1 MEPKDSW
8 NEWSK
13 FVLKELERLN
23 DCYDRI
29 SKDVSDMKMELAMNR
44 GRSSVWGAVAGLVG
58 GVLMSFIARRL
69 GL

>member
-1 MEPKDSW
+1 MDPKDSW

-13 FVLKELERLN
+13 YVLKELERLN

-29 SKDVSDMKMELAMNR
+29 SKDVGDVKMELAMNR
-44 GRSSVWGAVAGLVG
+44 GRSSVWGAIAGLVG
-58 GVLMSFIARRL
+58 GILMSLVARRL